1 MTKKKGLIRH
11 LVRVLLF
18 SGGILFFLACL
29 LAFTTLPFRAYY
41 HLATSGS
48 KINSKPDV
56 IVMLAGAGIPSEN
69 SLIRAYYTAHIA
81 LEYPEALVIVA
92 APGRKGDTLGDP
104 VRISGELVLRG
115 VSPGAIRLAMDGKN
129 TRGQAMET
137 ARMIP
142 ASTHDSLQLVVVT
155 SPEHI
160 KRAVLAFKKCGFKH
174 VGGLPAFESSLQMD
188 LTFEDKDL
196 KGNPLA
202 PPIGESLQVRYQFWN
217 HLKYEI
223 LIAREYFAL
232 IYYKFRGWI

>member
-1 MTKKKGLIRH
+1 MVRRLA
-11 LVRVLLF
+11 RVLLF

-29 LAFTTLPFRAYY
+29 LAFTTLPFHAYY

-48 KINSKPDV
+48 KIIRKPDV
-56 IVMLAGAGIPSEN
+56 IVMLSGAGIPSEN
-69 SLIRAYYTAHIA
+69 GLIRAYYTAHIA
-81 LEYPEALVIVA
+81 ARYPEAMVIVA
-92 APGRKGDTLGDP
+92 APGAKGDSLGDP
-104 VRISGELVLRG
+104 VRISQELILRG
-115 VSPGAIRLAMDGKN
+115 VSPATIRLAMEGKN
-129 TRGQAMET
+129 TRGQAMEVG
-137 ARMIP
+137 RIIP
-142 ASTHDSLQLVVVT
+142 SSMHDSLQLVLVS

-160 KRAVLAFKKCGFKH
+160 KRAVLAFRKCGFKH

-196 KGNPLA
+196 RGNPLA

-232 IYYKFRGWI
+232 VYYKIRGWI

>member
-1 MTKKKGLIRH
+1 MIRRLARLLLI
-11 LVRVLLF
+11 

-29 LAFTTLPFRAYY
+29 LAFTTLPFHAYY

-48 KINSKPDV
+48 KITRKPDV

-81 LEYPEALVIVA
+81 VNYPEALVIVA
-92 APGRKGDTLGDP
+92 APGVKGDTLGDP
-104 VRISGELVLRG
+104 VRISEELILRG
-115 VSPGAIRLAMDGKN
+115 VAPATIRLAMEGKN
-129 TRGQAMET
+129 TRGQAMEI
-137 ARMIP
+137 ARIIP
-142 ASTHDSLQLVVVT
+142 GALHDSLQLVLVS

-174 VGGLPAFESSLQMD
+174 VGGLPALESSLQMD
-188 LTFEDKDL
+188 LTFDDKDL

-223 LIAREYFAL
+223 LIVREYMAL
-232 IYYKFRGWI
+232 LYYKIRGWI